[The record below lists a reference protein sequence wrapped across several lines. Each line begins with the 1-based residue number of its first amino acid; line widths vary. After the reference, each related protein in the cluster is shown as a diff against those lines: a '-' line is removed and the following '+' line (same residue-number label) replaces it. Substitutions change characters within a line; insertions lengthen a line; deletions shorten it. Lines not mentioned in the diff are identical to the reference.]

1 MVLSFKNGATK
12 LNHNNKNDSNYVVYD
27 DDDDAFALD
36 SFIENAILENQDQK
50 QSGSIVNR

>member
-1 MVLSFKNGATK
+1 MVLSFKNCATK